1 MGIFKK
7 QEAVFVDKMNK
18 LSKVTVTDDQVK
30 FNIGYYDHSM
40 KIDELP
46 GLVSD
51 LRYREAAFR
60 HYSDKLQKEREA
72 EAAKNNT
79 VDDKPIDLSEI
90 PF

>member
-18 LSKVTVTDDQVK
+18 LSKVTVTEDQVK

-40 KIDELP
+40 KIDEMP

-51 LRYREAAFR
+51 IIQIYGIVKPHL
-60 HYSDKLQKEREA
+60 DKLQQEREA
-72 EAAKNNT
+72 EAAKSNE
-79 VDDKPIDLSEI
+79 VDDKPIDLTEI